1 MLPIHKINDADQSDE
16 MMFCGHFMNVTLPS
30 RLTGALNFTPNPN
43 NPPVD
48 RNLDT
53 LFSPP
58 PVESDTASNFDYYKN
73 GLGWETNV
81 VHHATKYVMPAF
93 PKRDA
98 KTYNVATGSGGT
110 TAIQGL
116 PDVMPLVARILNNQ
130 GESTPSSFF
139 DCTQSTDV
147 SPDHQAASSSSNFRQ
162 AIHFESKSLFQSDAS
177 NPGDDVKYKNSIV
190 ITIGSERYVVKKA
203 YYISVLKNQ
212 TMYTLDMSCQSG
224 GALLYPLAC
233 VDPVEDNHPHM
244 AKAAMS
250 FYEPNA
256 TPVTEVRPTAQSKY
270 FTWCFELDREVLLPT
285 GLSAQAVPYRNDVV
299 RRNPSNPEDLST
311 IPSPPSVSAR
321 VFKGVSDSTAMFCP
335 SSFYRNTG
343 RIAVSKFQD
352 APHRFYVRT
361 TGAALADKQK
371 PIMRL
376 HGIGNI
382 EYPVNNSEHMGYSDS
397 FALLGTDNVDQ
408 KKPLTPCVPSYVA
421 FKSPLNLHR
430 LSFSFV
436 TIDGDEYVL
445 KQNATLMFDVFAEND

>member
-1 MLPIHKINDADQSDE
+1 
-16 MMFCGHFMNVTLPS
+16 
-30 RLTGALNFTPNPN
+30 LN
-43 NPPVD
+43 
-48 RNLDT
+48 T
-53 LFSPP
+53 LFDPP
-58 PVESDTASNFDYYKN
+58 PGSNHSYFQN

-81 VHHATKYVMPAF
+81 VHQATKYVMPAF
-93 PKRDA
+93 PKRDD
-98 KTYNVATGSGGT
+98 KTYNVATTGSGSSAT
-110 TAIQGL
+110 TVQGL

-130 GESTPSSFF
+130 GGSTPSPFF
-139 DCTQSTDV
+139 DCKDNGGNIPRTGTTAPYANHKFTHAV
-147 SPDHQAASSSSNFRQ
+147 
-162 AIHFESKSLFQSDAS
+162 HFESKSLTQSDES
-177 NPGDDVKYKNSIV
+177 TPGDDVKYKNSIV

-212 TMYTLDMSCQSG
+212 TMYTLDMSCQNG

-233 VDPVEDNHPHM
+233 VDPTEPNHPNM
-244 AKAAMS
+244 AQAAMS
-250 FYEPNA
+250 FYQPITDSSGNI
-256 TPVTEVRPTAQSKY
+256 TEVRPTAQSKY

-285 GLSAQAVPYRNDVV
+285 GLSAQAVPYRNEVV
-299 RRNPSNPEDLST
+299 RITSYRQEDQALDP
-311 IPSPPSVSAR
+311 IPLVNVPSPPSVSAR
-321 VFKGVSDSTAMFCP
+321 VFKGVADPTAMFCP

-361 TGAALADKQK
+361 TGAALADKQQ
-371 PIMRL
+371 PVLRL

-421 FKSPLNLHR
+421 FKSPVNLHK
-430 LSFSFV
+430 LSFSFT

-445 KQNATLMFDVFAEND
+445 KKNATLMFDVFAEND